1 MSSSYPIPAKLRVLD
16 SHTGGEPTGVVV
28 DASLD
33 LGSGSMAARRD
44 RFRADFD
51 RFRSA
56 VVNEPR
62 GSEAVVGALLCEPVD
77 PTCDV
82 GAIFFNNVGFLGMC
96 GHATIGLGVSLAQTG
111 RLEPGQHRLDTPVG
125 VVPFEVHEDRRSVTL
140 ENIVSYRT
148 HAGVE
153 VTVRGRTMSG
163 EVAWG
168 GNWFYLVDDHGQEL
182 EPENA
187 EELTEI
193 SLEMRAELEAQGIAG
208 DDGAEVDHV
217 ELMGPSPTDGIDGR
231 SFVLC
236 PGGAWDRSPCGTGT
250 SAKVACLAAD
260 GKLAEGEIWRQ
271 ESLIGSVFDA
281 RYRFDD
287 EGRVVPIVTGSAWV
301 TAEST
306 LIFEDGD
313 PLREGLEL

>member
-16 SHTGGEPTGVVV
+16 SHTGGEPTRVVL

-250 SAKVACLAAD
+250 SAKVAWSMPVRSARPQARRTTVPRPTLNGRFLGRETRSLRCTV
-260 GKLAEGEIWRQ
+260 
-271 ESLIGSVFDA
+271 SLIPTTVAAEPAQS
-281 RYRFDD
+281 R
-287 EGRVVPIVTGSAWV
+287 PTC
-301 TAEST
+301 TACDHS
-306 LIFEDGD
+306 LV
-313 PLREGLEL
+313 